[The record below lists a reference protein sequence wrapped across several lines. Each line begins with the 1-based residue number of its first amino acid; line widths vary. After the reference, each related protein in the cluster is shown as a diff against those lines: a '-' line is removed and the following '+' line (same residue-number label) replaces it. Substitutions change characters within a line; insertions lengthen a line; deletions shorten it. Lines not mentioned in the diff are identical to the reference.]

1 MGQVNV
7 TIAGRIYRMACDD
20 GEEDHLGR
28 LAERLDGKI
37 TDFRAHF
44 GEIGDQ
50 RVTVMAALTVADDL
64 SAAERRIEALQARIT
79 ELEER
84 ERHADARLE
93 GVYGGVAEALGGAAH
108 RIERIAR
115 SLDALPRE

>member
-20 GEEDHLGR
+20 GEEEHLGR
-28 LAERLDGKI
+28 LAGQLDGKI
-37 TDFRAHF
+37 AELREHF

-64 SAAERRIEALQARIT
+64 SAAERRIAALQAQIG

-84 ERHADARLE
+84 ERQADARLE
-93 GVYGGVAEALGGAAH
+93 TVYRGVAEALGGAAQ
-108 RIERIAR
+108 RIERLAR

>member
-7 TIAGRIYRMACDD
+7 SIAGRLYRMACDD
-20 GEEDHLGR
+20 GEEEHLGR
-28 LAERLDGKI
+28 LAQQLDVKI
-37 TDFRAHF
+37 AELRAHF

-64 SAAERRIEALQARIT
+64 SAAERRIETLQARIA
-79 ELEER
+79 ELEQR
-84 ERHADARLE
+84 ERDTDTRLE
-93 GVYGGVAEALGGAAH
+93 TVYGGVAEAIGGAAQ